1 MPSVLLDDSAIVER
15 YLKLRRNES
24 SEMKSLDVSELLKD
38 DSNTRDLSFTRRES
52 EDTGNSGLQR
62 DMTRME
68 MVLLRDQETSV
79 KLEYI
84 KEAGSKEDT
93 FSGIFIKNE
102 DHEMNMEEIRK
113 NFAEVFARQGATL
126 TAIEERSTESDD
138 EELECREF
146 EDFYE
151 NGLNMYEE
159 TSKHSLKYSTS
170 GGTLLTA
177 DSFLENNFIDIS
189 TMDGDDFIIS
199 RRVIKYFEKN
209 WWLIYPEG
217 RFRRLWDYIICI
229 VVVLAGDSDVRGVRH
244 TCADQLLPGQSEL
257 RLGRYRLD
265 AGRHLLPRPHLQLLH
280 SIHGRGEDDHVAV
293 ADSEELPEVLV
304 RRGPAFGHPVRADP
318 RRRQSLHAGAHQ
330 QAA

>member
-1 MPSVLLDDSAIVER
+1 
-15 YLKLRRNES
+15 
-24 SEMKSLDVSELLKD
+24 
-38 DSNTRDLSFTRRES
+38 
-52 EDTGNSGLQR
+52 
-62 DMTRME
+62 ME

-84 KEAGSKEDT
+84 KEAEDDYKT
-93 FSGIFIKNE
+93 SNLYFKAQ

-170 GGTLLTA
+170 AGTLLTA

-189 TMDGDDFIIS
+189 TMDGELMTS
-199 RRVIKYFEKN
+199 KVMRYFKRN

-217 RFRRLWDYIICI
+217 QFKSIWDYLMGMLI
-229 VVVLAGDSDVRGVRH
+229 VG
-244 TCADQLLPGQSEL
+244 
-257 RLGRYRLD
+257 
-265 AGRHLLPRPHLQLLH
+265 
-280 SIHGRGEDDHVAV
+280 
-293 ADSEELPEVLV
+293 
-304 RRGPAFGHPVRADP
+304 
-318 RRRQSLHAGAHQ
+318 
-330 QAA
+330 